1 MTEKEILDLPT
12 GVVSFYMDSVDPRT
26 PGILSCFRFAK
37 LTVLWLTLLQCCLDR
52 QSSWYSITQQVLKT
66 VFSQLGARPRDMK
79 AKSFAKRN

>member
-52 QSSWYSITQQVLKT
+52 QSSWYSITQQV
-66 VFSQLGARPRDMK
+66 SI
-79 AKSFAKRN
+79 